1 MYNSSHNDLTTRLFQ
16 GLSRIPSD
24 WQLCLLD
31 GKKVPQ
37 GIGWQQKPLTPAQ
50 MKEAVTNGWVVD
62 KADGTQYRCYPKGYG
77 LITGTPATI
86 DGDTYYLMAL
96 DQDGASAREKILQ
109 LSDGEALPKTVA
121 FTSGRPGR
129 CQYLFL
135 IPEQYAPSLR
145 TKKFPTGVTGDDG
158 KGEQLELR
166 WTGLQSCLPPSVHPT
181 TGQYVWV
188 PGCAPDEI
196 QVQIAPLWVIEAM
209 LDDPS
214 ESKTSAPLPT
224 IHFPSIRPRYQEQWT
239 DIDWALS
246 YLAALSPSRADDY
259 NEWCTVGMILKSID
273 DSLLYE
279 WDNWSRQSSK
289 YKPGECEKKWKSFKG
304 NGVNIGTLGHWAKQ
318 DGWTSPFQTQDSLNN
333 GRNHQQHPTLN
344 PVKNGNGNSNNQN
357 NIASPVTNNN
367 NGNGNGSKPSN
378 NGNNSSNTPFSLL
391 YEQVTTIVTSDLN
404 PPQQTA
410 ALIELSTYDG
420 YSLKGV
426 KDLSLEIE
434 TYVTRQETKTDDALE
449 LQKLLN
455 YRQQQLDIAQIL
467 PAPLASALLTKAYSD
482 SIDPVYLYQ
491 YLLSACGSKMGGHI
505 GIIGKQGAT
514 VPDSWVEYPIFWTM
528 VVALASAG
536 KSQTMRSVFS
546 PIKRR
551 QKQAKIE
558 YKKLKKQLEKLEEA
572 WAEKSPQQKEALKDS
587 PENPR
592 VFKATMPSSPS
603 KQLIE
608 AGSPEGAL
616 RRMSELPPKSG
627 CAWVFDELVR
637 LLKLDQYKDQGGDT
651 RQILLQTWNAPA
663 DIEFE
668 RSDEENSFELKD
680 LCLSLTGATQLS
692 KVKALF
698 SDPDDGDGLISRFL
712 LAIPTTPDNF
722 AVWSDLTVAIDQQL
736 QELYDHLLTLHGH
749 LRDTADIE
757 PTDEDEEL
765 PPVLLSFTKEA
776 RKRWQRWW
784 EEIRRTQKA
793 MEFENP
799 AFFAYLGKMLSQTLR
814 LALLLHCIELKYEQ
828 KDDPLRVGIDTLSR
842 AIAAA
847 KFSIGQFR
855 ILQTNNHASDEI
867 PGRLSLIHAYAL
879 RKGTEISAVQVQ
891 NTVFK
896 RAKPKPTLAEI
907 RQDFAT
913 LTECG
918 YAVLSGKGKDLRLK
932 AIPIHKS
939 RVGIP
944 TTSDPHSDLTQKPK
958 TQTSRSTQ
966 PPTPRSSDNSD
977 DFWADPIST
986 VSPEEELDR
995 KDNSQ
1000 NGRNCR
1006 NSDGDVPSNID
1017 VEPMN
1022 EDFSASENCRNDVGN
1037 SDKYFDEDSEIEL
1050 ANKSDHEISDIKLEN
1065 HSNDDPNPDD
1075 DPSGGGNVPKPNKP
1089 PAGDGGNEI
1098 LSHEETTNSQPDN
1111 ITTESGLIQEC
1122 LRLSEQLREQ
1132 SDLVREDERRSTFE
1146 QLQTLL
1152 TSYCTAIA
1160 QAQANS
1166 EMPAQNL
1173 VSLFTPLDNLLRNWG
1188 IEPLGKVWERVPYNP
1203 QLHQPDA
1210 DDLTEGELVFV
1221 RFVGY
1226 RDGERILCPA
1236 KVSRTRPSVKSCGSE

>member
-1 MYNSSHNDLTTRLFQ
+1 
-16 GLSRIPSD
+16 
-24 WQLCLLD
+24 
-31 GKKVPQ
+31 
-37 GIGWQQKPLTPAQ
+37 
-50 MKEAVTNGWVVD
+50 
-62 KADGTQYRCYPKGYG
+62 
-77 LITGTPATI
+77 
-86 DGDTYYLMAL
+86 MAL

-109 LSDGEALPKTVA
+109 LSDSEALPKTVA

-214 ESKTSAPLPT
+214 FSKTSAPVPT
-224 IHFPSIRPRYQEQWT
+224 IASPSPRPRHQEQWT
-239 DIDWALS
+239 NIDWALS

-289 YKPGECEKKWKSFKG
+289 YKPGECEKKWKSFKK
-304 NGVNIGTLGHWAKQ
+304 NGVSIGTLAHWAKQ
-318 DGWTSPFQTQDSLNN
+318 DGWTSPFPTQDSLNN
-333 GRNHQQHPTLN
+333 GRNHQQYPIRN
-344 PVKNGNGNSNNQN
+344 SVKNGNGNSNNQN
-357 NIASPVTNNN
+357 KITSPVTNNN
-367 NGNGNGSKPSN
+367 GNGSTPSN
-378 NGNNSSNTPFSLL
+378 NGTNSNNTPSSFL
-391 YEQVTTIVTSDLN
+391 YDQVTTIVTSDLN

-410 ALIELSTYDG
+410 ALIELSTSDG
-420 YSLKGV
+420 YPLKGV
-426 KDLSLEIE
+426 KDLSVEIE

-455 YRQQQLDIAQIL
+455 YRQQQLNIAQIF
-467 PAPLASALLTKAYSD
+467 PAPLASALLTKAHSD
-482 SIDPVYLYQ
+482 SVDPVYLYQ
-491 YLLSACGSKMGGHI
+491 YLLSACGSKMGGNI

-572 WAEKSPQQKEALKDS
+572 WAEKSPQQKELLKDS

-592 VFKATMPSSPS
+592 VFKATMPSPPS

-616 RRMSELPPKSG
+616 RRMSELAPKSG

-668 RSDEENSFELKD
+668 RSNEENSFELKD

-712 LAIPTTPDNF
+712 IAIPTTPDNF
-722 AVWSDLTVAIDQQL
+722 AVWSDLTVAIDSEL

-749 LRDTADIE
+749 LRDIADIE
-757 PTDEDEEL
+757 PTDEDEL

-828 KDDPLRVGIDTLSR
+828 KDDPLRVGIDTLER

-879 RKGTEISAVQVQ
+879 RKGTEVSAIQVQ

-907 RQDFAT
+907 RQDFAS

-944 TTSDPHSDLTQKPK
+944 ITSDAHSDHPQKPP
-958 TQTSRSTQ
+958 TQTSRGTQ
-966 PPTPRSSDNSD
+966 PSSSQSSDNSD

-986 VSPEEELDR
+986 APAGDELDR
-995 KDNSQ
+995 QDNSHNSK

-1006 NSDGDVPSNID
+1006 NSDDDVPSKVD
-1017 VEPMN
+1017 AEPTSDA
-1022 EDFSASENCRNDVGN
+1022 EKSSENCRNDVGN
-1037 SDKYFDEDSEIEL
+1037 SDKYFDRDSEIEL
-1050 ANKSDHEISDIKLEN
+1050 TNESDHQNSDIKLEN
-1065 HSNDDPNPDD
+1065 ESNDDPDPED

-1089 PAGDGGNEI
+1089 PAGDGGNQI
-1098 LSHEETTNSQPDN
+1098 LSDEQTANSRPDN

-1122 LRLSEQLREQ
+1122 LRLREQLQEQ

-1160 QAQANS
+1160 LAQANS

-1173 VSLFTPLDNLLRNWG
+1173 VSLFTPLDNLLRSWG
-1188 IEPLGKVWERVPYNP
+1188 IEPIGKVWEQVPYNP

-1210 DDLTEGELVFV
+1210 NDLSEGELVFV

-1226 RDGERILCPA
+1226 RNGSSILCPA
-1236 KVSRTRPSVKSCGSE
+1236 KVSRTRPSG